1 MFYRGLKA
9 AESPLPNILKNLE
22 EKALDVRLGYIP
34 VDVVESQF
42 LGKNMK
48 RSALCSTVSMQ
59 EPRKSLINVLQW
71 YPIKMRIFH

>member
-9 AESPLPNILKNLE
+9 AESPLPNILENLE

-48 RSALCSTVSMQ
+48 RSALCRQGFHS
-59 EPRKSLINVLQW
+59 
-71 YPIKMRIFH
+71 PIC

>member
-48 RSALCSTVSMQ
+48 RAALCRTVSMQ
-59 EPRKSLINVLQW
+59 DPLNSLINLLQW
-71 YPIKMRIFH
+71 CPIKMRIFH